1 MRILWFE
8 GALKDLDAIYN
19 FRAVESE
26 KSAVKLYNEILDR
39 IEGLL
44 HQPLMGTVEPYLNDG
59 RAIYRF
65 LLVEKTYKII
75 YRADIDNA
83 EIYIFMIWDCRQNPE
98 RMRDIK

>member
-8 GALKDLDAIYN
+8 RALKDLDAIYN

-39 IEGLL
+39 AESLL
-44 HQPLMGTVEPYLNDG
+44 QQPLMGAVEPYLNDG

-83 EIYIFMIWDCRQNPE
+83 EIYILMIWDCRQNPE
-98 RMRDIK
+98 KMRE

>member
-8 GALKDLDAIYN
+8 RALKDLDAIYN

-83 EIYIFMIWDCRQNPE
+83 EIYIFMIWGCRQNPE

>member
-8 GALKDLDAIYN
+8 RALKDLDAIYN

-26 KSAVKLYNEILDR
+26 KSAGKLNNEILDR

-75 YRADIDNA
+75 YRADFDNA
-83 EIYIFMIWDCRQNPE
+83 EIYIFMICDCRQIPDS
-98 RMRDIK
+98 MLDIK

>member
-8 GALKDLDAIYN
+8 RALKDLDAIYN

-75 YRADIDNA
+75 NRADIDNA

>member
-8 GALKDLDAIYN
+8 RALKDLDAIYN

-65 LLVEKTYKII
+65 LLVEKHTKSFIGRI
-75 YRADIDNA
+75 LIMLRSISS
-83 EIYIFMIWDCRQNPE
+83 
-98 RMRDIK
+98 